1 MATQYFFGG
10 KVVKLPGAY
19 SEIKAQVASPNNPAS
34 YGKVLIVDTG
44 SNAGWGGGSGVSG
57 ELEQGKNSVYVFNS
71 PEEMK
76 AFVKG
81 GKWYNLADNLFKP
94 SKSTDTV
101 GVSQVIWV
109 SAKQTTSA
117 TLTIPFTHQTPT
129 SSLVIKCKDEGTF
142 SNGVLSGA
150 GSSVLGKGYAVT
162 VHLGIKDPT
171 KIYFKFWVSTYT
183 DLGSDNLPYNE
194 VKIDSALPEMVAVSP
209 EFSTVHDIRTWM
221 NGDYNFGLGFILTE
235 VEATSD
241 TGTINHLD
249 VDFLVGN
256 GQILATGGT
265 ETYRTQDLE
274 SALDAVKVKDSSF
287 CFFDKEGSDLVGAT
301 ATRLQYFCET
311 EAKFKKQL
319 VTAGGSTRDQFS
331 TVSVA
336 ATASFD
342 SDSVWTIHGSVKRL
356 SSLTSTKT
364 RSWSAMTHAALILG
378 RIAGC
383 SPEVPATWKEIDI
396 QGLDYELSEQELE
409 DCLDSGILTTYW
421 DEELERYCILK
432 GVNTLQNNQ
441 NQVNPDGTTPSI
453 QIKRIELQI
462 NKELVLDCKKELCS
476 QRNGV
481 SVLTVSEEFLKD
493 WTVVK
498 LKQKADRGLIVSYDE
513 VNVERQGDA
522 YFTSYKFKANEE
534 INFFFFTGFLVEN

>member
-44 SNAGWGGGSGVSG
+44 SNTGWGGGSGVSG
-57 ELEQGKNSVYVFNS
+57 ELNQGKNSVYVFNS

-94 SKSTDTV
+94 SKSADTV
-101 GVSQVIWV
+101 GVSQVIWI
-109 SAKQTTSA
+109 SAKQTTAASFDLVFLDLEV
-117 TLTIPFTHQTPT
+117 TLT
-129 SSLVIKCKDEGTF
+129 IKCKDEGTF
-142 SNGVLSGA
+142 SNGILTNSILS
-150 GSSVLGKGYAVT
+150 KGYAMTAHVG
-162 VHLGIKDPT
+162 VKDPT
-171 KIYFKFWVSTYT
+171 KIFFKFWVSTYT
-183 DLGSDNLPYNE
+183 GVSLDNLPFNE
-194 VKIDSALPEMVAVSP
+194 VKVDQASP
-209 EFSTVHDIRTWM
+209 EVVAISPEVSKVDDLVNWM
-221 NGDYNFGLGFILTE
+221 NSDYNFGLGF
-235 VEATSD
+235 S
-241 TGTINHLD
+241 LD
-249 VDFLVGN
+249 SVVGVGQSIGSTDISSLVASGN
-256 GQILATGGT
+256 LLFSGGT
-265 ETYRTQDLE
+265 ETYGNQDLE

-287 CFFDKEGSDLVGAT
+287 CFFDKEGSDLLRAT
-301 ATRLQYFCET
+301 ATRLQYFCQT

-319 VTAGGSTRDQFS
+319 VTAGGSTRTEFT

-336 ATASFD
+336 ASTLFN
-342 SDSVWTIHGSVKRL
+342 SDSVLTIHGSVKRL

-396 QGLDYELSEQELE
+396 QGLDYELSEKELE
-409 DCLDSGILTTYW
+409 SCLDSGILTTYW

-441 NQVNPDGTTPSI
+441 NQVNPDGTTPAI

-481 SVLTVSEEFLKD
+481 NVLTVSEEFLAD
-493 WTVVK
+493 WTIIK
-498 LKQKADRGLIVSYDE
+498 LKQKADRGLIVSYDS

-522 YFTSYKFKANEE
+522 YFTSYRFQANEE